1 MNVEEF
7 TSLLLKQFKMNAN
20 AAIAKQQKAYMKDKF
35 EFFGLKAPERRSL
48 QKPFLVRQY
57 LPAKSEYPLYVKA
70 LLKLPQ
76 REFHHV
82 AQEFAEKYVKQQEL
96 KDIELYEYMICTNS
110 WWDSVDYIATKL
122 LAPYFLKFPEQ
133 QQIYVDKWLAS
144 GNLWLQRSAVIFQLQ
159 YKDKTDTQLLS
170 YAIQNLL
177 GSKEFFI
184 NKAIG
189 WALRNYSR
197 TNPRWVVD
205 FVNATP
211 NLHALSKREALRLL

>member
-1 MNVEEF
+1 MMVKEFIISLKEEF
-7 TSLLLKQFKMNAN
+7 NIHAD
-20 AAIAKQQKAYMKDKF
+20 AVIAKQQKAYMKDKF
-35 EFFGLKAPERRSL
+35 EFFGLKAPVRRSI
-48 QKPFLVRQY
+48 QKPFLDKKH
-57 LPAKSEYPLYVKA
+57 LPPKNEMPNYVKA
-70 LLKLPQ
+70 LLQLPQ

-82 AQEFAEKYVKQQEL
+82 AQELAEKYVKHSE
-96 KDIELYEYMICTNS
+96 KEDIALYEYMICTNS

-133 QQIYVDKWLAS
+133 QQVYVDKWLAS

-159 YKDKTDTQLLS
+159 YKEKTDTQLLS
-170 YAIQNLL
+170 HAINNLL

-197 TNPRWVVD
+197 TNARWVVD
-205 FVNATP
+205 FVNGTP
-211 NLHALSKREALRLL
+211 SLHTLSKREALRLL